1 MFGLEWN
8 GMHLVARKQDT
19 TEKVAEQ
26 FTEEEIAFWTR
37 AFHQFDTNGD
47 GKIARDEFAAMLRH
61 QNTTEDELKDLI
73 KQLDEDGNGTI
84 EFNEFLVVMAKK
96 MRRMENT
103 IINKT
108 PGRLLRLRGNLC
120 TEQNK

>member
-19 TEKVAEQ
+19 TEKVVKQ
-26 FTEEEIAFWTR
+26 FSDEEITFWTR

-61 QNTTEDELKDLI
+61 QNTTEDELKDLL
-73 KQLDEDGNGTI
+73 KQFDEDGNGTI
-84 EFNEFLVVMAKK
+84 EFNEFLVVMAEK

-103 IINKT
+103 IINKIIC
-108 PGRLLRLRGNLC
+108 NSYFIDA
-120 TEQNK
+120 QS

>member
-61 QNTTEDELKDLI
+61 QNTSEDELKDLI

-103 IINKT
+103 ILNKIIC
-108 PGRLLRLRGNLC
+108 NSYFVDA
-120 TEQNK
+120 QS